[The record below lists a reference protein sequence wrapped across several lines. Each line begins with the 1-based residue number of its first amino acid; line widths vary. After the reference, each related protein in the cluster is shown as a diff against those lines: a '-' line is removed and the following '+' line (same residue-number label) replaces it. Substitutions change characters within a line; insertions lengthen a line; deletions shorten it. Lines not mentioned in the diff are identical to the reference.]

1 MTGTTVGVTGP
12 GTGPSP
18 TGTGPSSTATP
29 GLTASEVAGLAPVL
43 TRCTFPPAGSALVC
57 AVSGGPDST
66 ALLALAVAAGCQV
79 TAVHVDHGLR
89 PGSSSEAGTVAA
101 AAERLGA
108 SFRAERVSVSP
119 GANLEARARA
129 ARRSVLPPGTATGH
143 TMDDQA
149 ETVLMNVL
157 RGAGLDGLAGMRPGP
172 THPLL
177 GIRRAEARQVC
188 AALGL
193 DWLEDPTN
201 EDPRFLRNRVRH
213 ELLPLCATLAGRD
226 PVPVLARQ
234 AGLAGDE
241 ASLLDLLAA
250 EAVPDPGDARVL
262 AGAPIALGR
271 RAVRRWLR
279 QSRQD
284 GEAHPPSSAEVARVL
299 AVAGAER
306 RATELEGGLRV
317 RRRAGRLAVAATCS
331 SKVTAVTGGDAA
343 GEVPLWAAAD
353 VGPPVITAD
362 RVAAKVAE
370 LGARV
375 TADYADTP
383 PLLVGVLKG
392 AMVFMSD
399 LCRAIELPVDVDF
412 MAVSSYGSATRTS
425 GVVRIV
431 KDLDAELTG
440 RHVLV
445 VEDII
450 DSGLTLNYLRKYLR
464 ARRPESVEVC
474 ALLVKEGEQ
483 RVDLDLRYV
492 GFTIPADFVVGYGLD
507 VAERFRNLRGVH
519 TYVGDAG
526 P

>member
-1 MTGTTVGVTGP
+1 VIER
-12 GTGPSP
+12 SAH
-18 TGTGPSSTATP
+18 TAP
-29 GLTASEVAGLAPVL
+29 AHTAPAHTAPAHTAPAAELAPLVTPL
-43 TRCTFPPAGSALVC
+43 LARCTFPPAGSPLVC
-57 AVSGGPDST
+57 AVSGGADSM
-66 ALLALAVAAGCQV
+66 ALLVLAVAAGCRV

-89 PGSSSEAGTVAA
+89 PGSAAEAEVVAA
-101 AAERLGA
+101 IARRFGA
-108 SFRAERVSVSP
+108 GFRAARVNVAP
-119 GANLEARARA
+119 GPNLEARARA
-129 ARRSVLPPGTATGH
+129 ARRAVLPFGTATGH

-149 ETVLMNVL
+149 ETVLLNLL

-177 GIRRAEARQVC
+177 GIRRSDARDLC
-188 AALGL
+188 SALGIR
-193 DWLEDPTN
+193 WLEDPSN
-201 EDPRFLRNRVRH
+201 DDPRFLRNRVRH
-213 ELLPLCATLAGRD
+213 ELLPLLATVAERD

-234 AGLAGDE
+234 AALAGDE
-241 ASLLDLLAA
+241 AALLDRLAA
-250 EAVPDPGDARVL
+250 EVVPDAADARSL
-262 AGAPIALGR
+262 AAAPLALGR
-271 RAVRRWLR
+271 RAVRQWLR
-279 QSRQD
+279 RARQG
-284 GEAHPPSSAEVARVL
+284 GELHPPTSAEVARVL
-299 AVAGAER
+299 AVAGGQR

-317 RRRAGRLAVAATCS
+317 GRRSGRLAVASTCS
-331 SKVTAVTGGDAA
+331 GKVGAVTI
-343 GEVPLWAAAD
+343 GEAAD
-353 VGPPVITAD
+353 GLPAWATAEVGPPVITAD
-362 RVAAKVAE
+362 RLAAKVAE
-370 LGARV
+370 LGARI
-375 TADYADTP
+375 TADYATTP
-383 PLLVGVLKG
+383 TLLVGVLKG
-392 AMVFMSD
+392 AMIFMSD

-450 DSGLTLNYLRKYLR
+450 DSGLTLNYLRKYLA

-519 TYVGDAG
+519 TYVGDAAR
-526 P
+526 